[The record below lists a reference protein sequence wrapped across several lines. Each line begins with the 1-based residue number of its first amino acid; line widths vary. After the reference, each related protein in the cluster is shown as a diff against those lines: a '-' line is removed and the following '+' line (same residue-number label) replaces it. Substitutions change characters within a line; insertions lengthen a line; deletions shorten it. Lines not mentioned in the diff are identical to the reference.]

1 MWVGA
6 GSEGSIRKAARD
18 GFNLLLDQMSP
29 FDAIGEKVAIY
40 RDELEKL
47 GVPFDPYR
55 IGVTRGLMVANND
68 NQRSEAHV
76 LRGKFIT
83 EVQVLTRKGSDGP
96 KAFAPAD
103 QKHGDPTSI
112 SENGAILGDSDEMA
126 ERVQALHDLGVRN
139 ILLHDLSGNFEALHQ
154 FAEEVMPRFAGD
166 RADAEAAE

>member
-68 NQRSEAHV
+68 NHRSEAHV
-76 LRGKFIT
+76 LRGTFIPA
-83 EVQVLTRKGSDGP
+83 VPVPTRKGRHGP
-96 KAFAPAD
+96 KHFPPPD
-103 QKHGDPTSI
+103 PHHGHPTTLP
-112 SENGAILGDSDEMA
+112 ENGP
-126 ERVQALHDLGVRN
+126 N
-139 ILLHDLSGNFEALHQ
+139 
-154 FAEEVMPRFAGD
+154 PR
-166 RADAEAAE
+166 R